1 MALARKLAV
10 IMQRMWVDGA
20 DFRSAPD
27 GGGIGDSVIAT
38 GISIDH
44 VAASGSVRAAQWL
57 GSRW

>member
-27 GGGIGDSVIAT
+27 GGIGDSVIAT
-38 GISIDH
+38 GISNDH
-44 VAASGSVRAAQWL
+44 VAASGSVRAV
-57 GSRW
+57 